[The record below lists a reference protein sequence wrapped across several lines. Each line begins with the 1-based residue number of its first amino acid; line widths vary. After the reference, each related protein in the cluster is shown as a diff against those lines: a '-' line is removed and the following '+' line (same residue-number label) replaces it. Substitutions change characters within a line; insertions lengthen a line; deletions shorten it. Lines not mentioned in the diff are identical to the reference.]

1 MNNRLLSR
9 LLLAIALFFVTV
21 ASAVAQDN
29 TIKGFVYEE
38 SSGEPMMFTNVY
50 LKGTTLGGSTNENGY
65 FNINRIPDGTY
76 TLMITSVGYDSIS
89 ETFSL
94 SKGQTISRKYYLK
107 ETSQQLEAVT
117 ITADKIEARTE
128 TKTSVITV
136 TPKTITKIPSVGGQA
151 DFAQSLQVVPGVVFT
166 GDQGGQLYIRGGSP
180 IQNKVLLDGMVVYNP
195 FHSIGL
201 FSVFDTDIIRNADVY
216 TGGFGAEYS
225 GRISSVMDISTRDGN
240 KKRISGKIGG
250 NTFGAKVMVEGPLKK
265 AKNPDD
271 VTVSFILSAKT
282 SYLEQTSQ
290 ALYRPLFG
298 AIMKDMDT
306 VYNYHNSICDTVL
319 KPRYDTILPFNFK
332 DFYGKISLNAP
343 NGSKVNFFGYYFD
356 DQVNN
361 YKSLSDFGWQSFG
374 VGSNF
379 LVIPGKAPVMIE
391 GCVAYSSYTSKMVV
405 KETNDERFS
414 TISGFNAGFDF
425 TQFLGKHTLKYGIEM
440 LGYTTNY
447 LTYSVYGHQRIG
459 GEAVNS
465 TELGAYVKYK
475 ATLGKFLLEPS
486 FRLQYYPSVSK
497 GGFSPEPRLAVKY
510 NATDWLRI
518 KAAAGMYSQNFVAAT
533 SDRDVVNLF
542 YGFLSCVD
550 NLPSTFDGKEITS
563 YLQKA
568 NHYILGAEFDVSS
581 NVTVNLEGYW
591 KQFTQLTNINRN
603 KIYAQSQAGVPDLL
617 CKDFTMEK
625 GDAYGCDIS
634 LKFEDSHWYLWAV
647 YALGYVTRTYE
658 KVVDNEIQLA
668 QYAPHFDRRHNIN
681 LILTYTAGAKR
692 QWEFSGRW
700 NFGSGFPF
708 TQVQGFYEY
717 YSFQDGINFDYT
729 TTNGDLGILYGDL
742 NEGRLPTYHR
752 FDIDVKRK
760 FFFTE
765 HIMLEADLSVTNV
778 YNRNNVFYVNIITSE
793 VARQLP
799 ILPSLGLTLSF

>member
-1 MNNRLLSR
+1 MNNRLFPK
-9 LLLAIALFFVTV
+9 LLIAIALFFLTAV
-21 ASAVAQDN
+21 SALAQDN
-29 TIKGFVYEE
+29 SIKGFVYEE

-50 LKGTTLGGSTNENGY
+50 LKGTTYGGSTNENGF

-76 TLMITSVGYDSIS
+76 TLMITSVGFDSIS
-89 ETFSL
+89 EVFSL

-107 ETSQQLEAVT
+107 QTSQQLETVT
-117 ITADKIEARTE
+117 ITADKLEARTE

-151 DFAQSLQVVPGVVFT
+151 DFAQYLQVIPGVVFT

-250 NTFGAKVMVEGPLKK
+250 NTFGARVMLEGPLKK
-265 AKNPDD
+265 AKTSDD
-271 VTVSFILSAKT
+271 TSISFVLSAKN
-282 SYLEQTSQ
+282 SYLEHTSKYIYPY
-290 ALYRPLFG
+290 ASKEG
-298 AIMKDMDT
+298 
-306 VYNYHNSICDTVL
+306 
-319 KPRYDTILPFNFK
+319 LPFNFQ
-332 DFYGKISLNAP
+332 DVYGKLSLNAP
-343 NGSKVNFFGYYFD
+343 NGSKVNFFGFSFN

-361 YKSLSDFGWQSFG
+361 YMSLSDFKWNSYGAG
-374 VGSNF
+374 TNF
-379 LVIPGKAPVMIE
+379 LIIPGKAPVMIE
-391 GCVAYSSYTSKMVV
+391 GNIAYSSYDSRMLVQ
-405 KETNDERFS
+405 ENNDERYS
-414 TISGFNAGFDF
+414 KISGFNAGFDF
-425 TQFLGKHTLKYGIEM
+425 TQFFGKNTLKYGIEM

-459 GEAVNS
+459 GDAKNS
-465 TELGAYVKYK
+465 TELGLYAKYK
-475 ATLGKFLLEPS
+475 ASLGKFLFEPS
-486 FRLQYYPSVSK
+486 FRLQYYPSVAK
-497 GGFSPEPRLAVKY
+497 GGLSPEPRLALKY
-510 NATDWLRI
+510 NATEWLRI

-542 YGFLSCVD
+542 YGFLSCVE
-550 NLPSTFDGKEITS
+550 NLPSTFDGMEIKS

-568 NHYILGAEFDVSS
+568 NHYILGAEFDVTSDVTL
-581 NVTVNLEGYW
+581 NVEGYW

-603 KIYAQSQAGVPDLL
+603 KIYAEAQPGVPDLL
-617 CKDFTMEK
+617 CKDFTMER

-647 YALGYVTRTYE
+647 YALGFVTREYE
-658 KVVDNEIQLA
+658 KVVENEIQMV

-681 LILTYTAGAKR
+681 LILTYTAGSKR

-717 YSFQDGINFDYT
+717 YSFQDGVNFDYT
-729 TTNGDLGILYGDL
+729 TTNGELGVLYGEL

-752 FDIDVKRK
+752 FDLDVKRK

-765 HIMLEADLSVTNV
+765 HIMLEADLGVTNV
-778 YNRNNVFYVNIITSE
+778 YNRNNVFYVNLITSD